1 VDALPSQTG
10 NAGEYL
16 TTDGTTASWA
26 AIVSGASLA
35 NDTSTSTN
43 LYPMFA
49 SATSGVPTT
58 VYTSNA
64 KLLYKPSTGELQATA
79 LVASNG
85 IVINS
90 QTISESYTIAAGNNG
105 MSAGVVSIS
114 NGVTVT
120 IATGSV
126 WTVI

>member
-1 VDALPSQTG
+1 LPSQTG

-26 AIVSGASLA
+26 TVVSGASLA